1 MLSPLKNLKKELLA
15 NCTEKGKSIKW
26 GEYPTFL
33 RGQERGDLTKGRTG
47 EGRRERGLG
56 ISLSLLSLLFWLLS
70 LLFSPETTDAH
81 AGQKKAEKGYG
92 EEEIKRM
99 VAVLVLRISKMKLF

>member
-1 MLSPLKNLKKELLA
+1 M
-15 NCTEKGKSIKW
+15 SIR
-26 GEYPTFL
+26 PQL
-33 RGQERGDLTKGRTG
+33 RGQGRGDLTKGRTG
-47 EGRRERGLG
+47 EGRTERGLG
-56 ISLSLLSLLFWLLS
+56 ISLSLLSPLFASLS
-70 LLFSPETTDAH
+70 SLFPETTDAH

>member
-1 MLSPLKNLKKELLA
+1 MA
-15 NCTEKGKSIKW
+15 
-26 GEYPTFL
+26 FL
-33 RGQERGDLTKGRTG
+33 
-47 EGRRERGLG
+47 
-56 ISLSLLSLLFWLLS
+56 LSLLSLLFSLLS

-81 AGQKKAEKGYG
+81 AGQKKVERGYG

>member
-1 MLSPLKNLKKELLA
+1 MLQPLKNLKKELLA

-33 RGQERGDLTKGRTG
+33 RGQGRGDLTKGRTG

-56 ISLSLLSLLFWLLS
+56 ISLSLLSLLFSLLS
-70 LLFSPETTDAH
+70 LLFS
-81 AGQKKAEKGYG
+81 QKRLMLTLDKKRQRKAMG
-92 EEEIKRM
+92 R
-99 VAVLVLRISKMKLF
+99 RR